1 MIRTEVARELW
12 ELDQLNLEVAKFR
25 AEHGIS
31 PTMIHLY
38 GVMGRLCQKLL
49 NLEKQVET
57 IELLQQDVLDLF
69 QMVGEGEDAD
79 A

>member
-31 PTMIHLY
+31 PSMIHLY
-38 GVMGRLCQKLL
+38 GAMGRLCQKLISL
-49 NLEKQVET
+49 DKQVGS
-57 IELLQQDVLDLF
+57 IELLQQDVIDLF
-69 QMVGEGEDAD
+69 QVIGDKEDND